1 MLSAILHHITLSSA
15 LFLLVLL
22 GYLMM
27 RVGKWSKEVANSLS
41 KFVFNI
47 AVPALLF
54 NTMSRFSSLP
64 PVDARLLIAFFGSC
78 IIVFIAG
85 RLVAW
90 KLFKLDG
97 VAQSVFALGGIYS
110 NNVFLG
116 IPLAKMTLGEE
127 ALPPVALIIAFNA
140 LLLWTLV
147 TISTEWA
154 QHGSLSMKG
163 FSKTTKSVLTNPIV
177 TSILLGLL
185 WDLTGIA
192 LPDLL
197 KMPLQMTSQAAAPMA
212 LIVLGMGLA
221 EYGIHEGWRES
232 VAITTLKLAV
242 QPLVVFALARAIGL
256 PKMETQAIVML
267 ASISVAVNVYL
278 MADQFKTMKGAVAS
292 SIVLSTIIAAVT
304 TPIAIALTG

>member
-1 MLSAILHHITLSSA
+1 
-15 LFLLVLL
+15 
-22 GYLMM
+22 M
-27 RVGKWSKEVANSLS
+27 RVGNWSKDVANSLS

-54 NTMSRFSSLP
+54 DTMSRFSSLP

-78 IIVFIAG
+78 VIVFIAG
-85 RLVAW
+85 RLLAW

-127 ALPPVALIIAFNA
+127 ALPPVALVIAFNA

-154 QHGSLSMKG
+154 RHGSLSMKG
-163 FSKTTKSVLTNPIV
+163 FAKTAKNVLTNPIV
-177 TSILLGLL
+177 ASILLGLL
-185 WDLTGIA
+185 YDATG
-192 LPDLL
+192 LPLPALL

-221 EYGIHEGWRES
+221 EYGIKEGWQQS
-232 VAITTLKLAV
+232 VVITSLKLIM
-242 QPLVVFALARAIGL
+242 QPLVVWMLARALGL

-278 MADQFKTMKGAVAS
+278 MADQFKTMKAPIAS
-292 SIVLSTIIAAVT
+292 SMVLSTLLAAIT
-304 TPIAIALTG
+304 TPIAIALTS

>member
-1 MLSAILHHITLSSA
+1 VLATIFHHITLSSA
-15 LFLLVLL
+15 LFLLVFL
-22 GYLMM
+22 GYLLM
-27 RVGKWSKEVANSLS
+27 RVGKWPKEVAGALS
-41 KFVFNI
+41 KFVFNV

-78 IIVFIAG
+78 VVVFIAG

-116 IPLAKMTLGEE
+116 IPLAKMTLGDE

-154 QHGSLSMKG
+154 LHGSLSAKG
-163 FSKTTKSVLTNPIV
+163 FSKTIKGVLTNPIV
-177 TSILLGLL
+177 ASILLGLA
-185 WDLTGIA
+185 WDFTG
-192 LPDLL
+192 LPLPLVL
-197 KMPLQMTSQAAAPMA
+197 KTPLQMTAQAAAPMA

-221 EYGIHEGWRES
+221 EYGISDGWRES
-232 VAITTLKLAV
+232 IAITSLKLV
-242 QPLVVFALARAIGL
+242 LQPLVVWGLAVALGL
-256 PKMETQAIVML
+256 PKLETQAIVML

-278 MADQFKTMKGAVAS
+278 MADQFKTMKGPIAS
-292 SIVLSTIIAAVT
+292 SMVLSTILAAFT

>member
-1 MLSAILHHITLSSA
+1 
-15 LFLLVLL
+15 
-22 GYLMM
+22 
-27 RVGKWSKEVANSLS
+27 VANSLS

-54 NTMSRFSSLP
+54 DTMSRFSSLP

-78 IIVFIAG
+78 VIVFIAG
-85 RLVAW
+85 RLLAW

-127 ALPPVALIIAFNA
+127 ALPPVALVIAFNA

-154 QHGSLSMKG
+154 RHGSLSMKG
-163 FSKTTKSVLTNPIV
+163 FAKTAKNVLTNPIV
-177 TSILLGLL
+177 ASILLGLL
-185 WDLTGIA
+185 YDATG
-192 LPDLL
+192 LPLPALL

-221 EYGIHEGWRES
+221 EYGIKEGWQQS
-232 VAITTLKLAV
+232 VVITSLKLIM
-242 QPLVVFALARAIGL
+242 QPLVVWMLARALGL

-278 MADQFKTMKGAVAS
+278 MADQFKTMKAPIAS
-292 SIVLSTIIAAVT
+292 SMVLSTLLAAIT
-304 TPIAIALTG
+304 TPIAIALTS

>member
-1 MLSAILHHITLSSA
+1 MLSTILHHITLSSA
-15 LFLLVLL
+15 LFLLILL
-22 GYLMM
+22 GYLLM
-27 RVGKWSKEVANSLS
+27 RIGKWPKEVAGALS

-54 NTMSRFSSLP
+54 NTMSRFSNLP
-64 PVDARLLIAFFGSC
+64 PVDMRLLIAFFGSC
-78 IIVFIAG
+78 VIVFIVG
-85 RLVAW
+85 RLLAW

-116 IPLAKMTLGEE
+116 IPLTKMTLGEE

-163 FSKTTKSVLTNPIV
+163 FTKTIKGVLTNPIV
-177 TSILLGLL
+177 ASILLGLA
-185 WDLTGIA
+185 WDATGIP
-192 LPDLL
+192 LPLLL
-197 KMPLQMTSQAAAPMA
+197 KTPLEMTSQAAAPMA

-221 EYGIHEGWRES
+221 EYGIREGWQES
-232 VAITTLKLAV
+232 IAITCLKLV
-242 QPLVVFALARAIGL
+242 LQPLVVWGLAIALGL

-267 ASISVAVNVYL
+267 SSISVAVNVYL
-278 MADQFKTMKGAVAS
+278 MAEQFKTMKGAIAS
-292 SIVLSTIIAAVT
+292 SMVLSTIIAAFT
-304 TPIAIALTG
+304 TPIVIALTG

>member
-1 MLSAILHHITLSSA
+1 VFSTILHHITLSSA

-22 GYLMM
+22 GYLLM
-27 RVGKWSKEVANSLS
+27 RVGKWSKDIANSLS

-54 NTMSRFSSLP
+54 DTMSRFSSLP

-78 IIVFIAG
+78 IIVFLIG
-85 RLVAW
+85 RLIAW

-116 IPLAKMTLGEE
+116 IPLAKMALGEE
-127 ALPPVALIIAFNA
+127 ALPPVALVIAFNA

-147 TISTEWA
+147 TVSTEWA

-163 FSKTTKSVLTNPIV
+163 FGKTTKSVLTNPIV
-177 TSILLGLL
+177 ASILLGLIY
-185 WDLTGIA
+185 DFTG
-192 LPDLL
+192 LPLPAFL
-197 KMPLQMTSQAAAPMA
+197 RTPLQMTSQAAAPMA

-221 EYGIHEGWRES
+221 EYGIRKGWQHS
-232 VAITTLKLAV
+232 VAITSLKLIL
-242 QPLVVFALARAIGL
+242 QPLVVYVLARALGL

-267 ASISVAVNVYL
+267 ASISVAVNVYI
-278 MADQFKTMKGAVAS
+278 MAQQFKSMEASVAS
-292 SIVLSTIIAAVT
+292 SMLLSTLLAAIT
-304 TPIAIALTG
+304 TPIAIALTA

>member
-1 MLSAILHHITLSSA
+1 MFSTIVHHITLSSA

-22 GYLMM
+22 GYLLMKI
-27 RVGKWSKEVANSLS
+27 GKWPKEIANGLS

-64 PVDARLLIAFFGSC
+64 PVDTRLLFAFFGSC
-78 IIVFIAG
+78 IVVFVVG
-85 RLVAW
+85 RIVAW

-116 IPLAKMTLGEE
+116 IPLTKMTLGEE

-154 QHGSLSMKG
+154 LHGNLSIKG
-163 FSKTTKSVLTNPIV
+163 FTKTVKNVLKNPIV
-177 TSILLGLL
+177 ASILLGLA
-185 WDLTGIA
+185 WDFTGIP
-192 LPDLL
+192 LPVFL
-197 KMPLQMTSQAAAPMA
+197 KTPLQMTSQAAAPMA

-221 EYGIHEGWRES
+221 EYGIREGWKES

-242 QPLVVFALARAIGL
+242 QPVVVYVLARAIGL

-278 MADQFKTMKGAVAS
+278 MADQFKTMKGAIAS
-292 SIVLSTIIAAVT
+292 SMVLSTIIAAFT

>member
-1 MLSAILHHITLSSA
+1 MLATVLHHITLSSA

-22 GYLMM
+22 GYLLMKI
-27 RVGKWSKEVANSLS
+27 GKWPQTVASTLS
-41 KFVFNI
+41 RFVFNV

-54 NTMSRFSSLP
+54 NTMCRFSSLP
-64 PVDARLLIAFFGSC
+64 PVDVRLLFAFFGSC
-78 IIVFIAG
+78 VVVFVIG
-85 RLVAW
+85 RLVGW
-90 KLFKLDG
+90 KLFRLDG

-127 ALPPVALIIAFNA
+127 ALPPVALVIAFNA

-147 TISTEWA
+147 SISTEWA
-154 QHGSLSMKG
+154 LHGSPSVKG
-163 FSKTTKSVLTNPIV
+163 FAKTAKNVLKNPIV

-185 WDLTGIA
+185 WDFIGIP

-197 KMPLQMTSQAAAPMA
+197 KTPLQMTAQAAAPMA

-221 EYGIHEGWRES
+221 EYGIREGWKES
-232 VAITTLKLAV
+232 VAITSLKLIV
-242 QPLVVFALARAIGL
+242 QPLVVFVLARAIGL

-292 SIVLSTIIAAVT
+292 SMVLSTVLAAFT
-304 TPIAIALTG
+304 TPIAIALTA

>member
-1 MLSAILHHITLSSA
+1 VIPTILHHITLSSA

-22 GYLMM
+22 GYLLM
-27 RVGKWSKEVANSLS
+27 RIGKWPKEVANALS

-54 NTMSRFSSLP
+54 DTMSRFSSLP

-78 IIVFIAG
+78 VIVFVVG
-85 RLVAW
+85 RIVAW

-147 TISTEWA
+147 TVSTEWA
-154 QHGSLSMKG
+154 QHGSLSVKG
-163 FSKTTKSVLTNPIV
+163 FSKTVKNVLTNPIV
-177 TSILLGLL
+177 ASILLGLL
-185 WDLTGIA
+185 YDATG
-192 LPDLL
+192 LPLPVML
-197 KMPLQMTSQAAAPMA
+197 KMPLQMTAQAAAPMA

-221 EYGIHEGWRES
+221 EYGIREGWRES
-232 VAITTLKLAV
+232 LAITTLKLAV
-242 QPLVVFALARAIGL
+242 QPLVVYVLARALDL

-292 SIVLSTIIAAVT
+292 SMVLSTIIAAFT
-304 TPIAIALTG
+304 TPIVIALTG

>member
-1 MLSAILHHITLSSA
+1 MSATILHHITLSSA

-22 GYLMM
+22 GYLLM
-27 RVGKWSKEVANSLS
+27 RVGNWSKDVANSLS

-54 NTMSRFSSLP
+54 DTMSRFSSLP

-78 IIVFIAG
+78 VIVFIAG
-85 RLVAW
+85 RLLAW

-127 ALPPVALIIAFNA
+127 ALPPVALVIAFNA

-154 QHGSLSMKG
+154 RHGSLSMKG
-163 FSKTTKSVLTNPIV
+163 FAKTAKNVLTNPIV
-177 TSILLGLL
+177 ASILLGLL
-185 WDLTGIA
+185 YDATGLP

-221 EYGIHEGWRES
+221 EYGIKEGWQQS
-232 VAITTLKLAV
+232 VVITSLKLIM
-242 QPLVVFALARAIGL
+242 QPLVVWMLARALGL

-278 MADQFKTMKGAVAS
+278 MADQFKTMKAPIAS
-292 SIVLSTIIAAVT
+292 SMVLSTLLAAIT
-304 TPIAIALTG
+304 TPIAIALTS

>member
-1 MLSAILHHITLSSA
+1 MLSTVLHHITLSSA
-15 LFLLVLL
+15 LFLLILL
-22 GYLMM
+22 GYLL
-27 RVGKWSKEVANSLS
+27 RRIGKWPKEVAGALS

-54 NTMSRFSSLP
+54 NTMSRFSTLP
-64 PVDARLLIAFFGSC
+64 PVDMRLLIAFFGSC
-78 IIVFIAG
+78 VIVFIVG
-85 RLVAW
+85 RLLAW

-116 IPLAKMTLGEE
+116 IPLTKMTLSEE

-163 FSKTTKSVLTNPIV
+163 FTKTIKGVLTNPIV
-177 TSILLGLL
+177 ASILLGLA
-185 WDLTGIA
+185 WDATGIP
-192 LPDLL
+192 LPVIL
-197 KMPLQMTSQAAAPMA
+197 KTPLEMTSQAAAPMA

-221 EYGIHEGWRES
+221 EYGIREGWQES
-232 VAITTLKLAV
+232 IAITCLKLV
-242 QPLVVFALARAIGL
+242 LQPLVVWGLAVALGL

-267 ASISVAVNVYL
+267 SSISVAVNVYL
-278 MADQFKTMKGAVAS
+278 MAEQFKTMKGAIAS
-292 SIVLSTIIAAVT
+292 SMVLSTIIAAFT
-304 TPIAIALTG
+304 TPIVIALTG

>member
-1 MLSAILHHITLSSA
+1 MLPTILHHITLSSA

-22 GYLMM
+22 GYLLM
-27 RVGKWSKEVANSLS
+27 RVGKWPKDIANALS

-54 NTMSRFSSLP
+54 DTMSRFSSLP

-78 IIVFIAG
+78 VIVFVVG
-85 RLVAW
+85 RIVAW

-154 QHGSLSMKG
+154 LHGSLSAKG
-163 FSKTTKSVLTNPIV
+163 FTKTAKNVLTNPIV
-177 TSILLGLL
+177 ASILLGLVY
-185 WDLTGIA
+185 DATG
-192 LPDLL
+192 LPLPALL
-197 KMPLQMTSQAAAPMA
+197 KMPLQMTAQAAAPMA

-221 EYGIHEGWRES
+221 EYGIREGWQQS
-232 VAITTLKLAV
+232 VAITTLKLV
-242 QPLVVFALARAIGL
+242 LQPLVVYVLARALGL

-278 MADQFKTMKGAVAS
+278 MADQFKTMKAPIAS
-292 SIVLSTIIAAVT
+292 SMVLSTIIAAFT
-304 TPIAIALTG
+304 TPIAIALTA

>member
-1 MLSAILHHITLSSA
+1 MLSTVLHHITLSSA
-15 LFLLVLL
+15 LFLLILL
-22 GYLMM
+22 GYLLM
-27 RVGKWSKEVANSLS
+27 RIGKWPKEVVGALS

-54 NTMSRFSSLP
+54 NTMSRFSTLP
-64 PVDARLLIAFFGSC
+64 PVDMRLLIAFFGSC
-78 IIVFIAG
+78 VIVFIVG
-85 RLVAW
+85 RLLAW

-97 VAQSVFALGGIYS
+97 EAQSVFALGGIYS

-116 IPLAKMTLGEE
+116 IPLTKMTLGDE

-163 FSKTTKSVLTNPIV
+163 FTKTIKGVLTNPIV
-177 TSILLGLL
+177 ASILLGLA
-185 WDLTGIA
+185 WDATGIP
-192 LPDLL
+192 LPVLL
-197 KMPLQMTSQAAAPMA
+197 KTPLEMTSQAAAPMA

-221 EYGIHEGWRES
+221 EYGIREGWQES
-232 VAITTLKLAV
+232 IAITCLKLV
-242 QPLVVFALARAIGL
+242 LQPLVVWGLAVALGL

-267 ASISVAVNVYL
+267 SSISVAVNVYL
-278 MADQFKTMKGAVAS
+278 MAEQFKTMKGAIAS
-292 SIVLSTIIAAVT
+292 SMVLSTIIAAFT
-304 TPIAIALTG
+304 TPIVIALTG

>member
-1 MLSAILHHITLSSA
+1 
-15 LFLLVLL
+15 
-22 GYLMM
+22 M
-27 RVGKWSKEVANSLS
+27 RVGKWPTDVASSLS

-47 AVPALLF
+47 PVPALLF
-54 NTMSRFSSLP
+54 ETMSRFSSLP
-64 PVDARLLIAFFGSC
+64 PVDMRLLVAFFGSC
-78 IIVFIAG
+78 IIVFVVG
-85 RLVAW
+85 RLLAW

-116 IPLAKMTLGEE
+116 IPLTKMALGEE
-127 ALPPVALIIAFNA
+127 ALPPVALVIAFNA

-154 QHGSLSMKG
+154 QHGSLSLKG
-163 FSKTTKSVLTNPIV
+163 FSKTVKGVLTNPIV
-177 TSILLGLL
+177 ASILLGLL
-185 WDLTGIA
+185 YDFSG
-192 LPDLL
+192 LPMPAIL

-221 EYGIHEGWRES
+221 EYGIREGWHQS
-232 VAITTLKLAV
+232 VAITSLKLV
-242 QPLVVFALARAIGL
+242 LQPLVVWMIARAIGL

-278 MADQFKTMKGAVAS
+278 MADQFKTMKAPIAS
-292 SIVLSTIIAAVT
+292 SMVLSTLLAAIT

>member
-1 MLSAILHHITLSSA
+1 MKI
-15 LFLLVLL
+15 
-22 GYLMM
+22 
-27 RVGKWSKEVANSLS
+27 GKWPKDVASALS
-41 KFVFNI
+41 KFVFYV

-64 PVDARLLIAFFGSC
+64 PVDVRLLFAFFGSC
-78 IIVFIAG
+78 VIVFIVG
-85 RLVAW
+85 RIVAW
-90 KLFKLDG
+90 KFFKLDG

-116 IPLAKMTLGEE
+116 IPLTKMTLGEQ

-147 TISTEWA
+147 TVSTEWA
-154 QHGSLSMKG
+154 LHGNLSVKG
-163 FSKTTKSVLTNPIV
+163 FAKTTKNVLTNPV
-177 TSILLGLL
+177 VASILLGLA
-185 WDLTGIA
+185 WDFTGIT
-192 LPDLL
+192 LPVFL
-197 KMPLQMTSQAAAPMA
+197 KTPLEMTAQAAAPLA

-221 EYGIHEGWRES
+221 EYSIREGWQHS

-242 QPLVVFALARAIGL
+242 QPVVVYVLARAIGL

-278 MADQFKTMKGAVAS
+278 MAEQFKTMKGAVAS
-292 SIVLSTIIAAVT
+292 SMVLSTIVAAFT

>member
-1 MLSAILHHITLSSA
+1 MFPTILHHITLSSA

-22 GYLMM
+22 GYLLMKI
-27 RVGKWSKEVANSLS
+27 GKWPKDVANGLS

-64 PVDARLLIAFFGSC
+64 PVDTRLLFAFFGSC
-78 IIVFIAG
+78 IIVFVIG
-85 RLVAW
+85 RIVAW
-90 KLFKLDG
+90 KCFKLDG

-147 TISTEWA
+147 TVSTEWA
-154 QHGSLSMKG
+154 LHGNLSVKG
-163 FSKTTKSVLTNPIV
+163 FAKTTKNVLKNPIV
-177 TSILLGLL
+177 ASILLGLA
-185 WDLTGIA
+185 WDFTGIQ
-192 LPDLL
+192 LPVFL
-197 KMPLQMTSQAAAPMA
+197 KTPLQMTSQAAAPMA

-221 EYGIHEGWRES
+221 EYGIREGWKES

-242 QPLVVFALARAIGL
+242 QPVVVYVLARAIGL

-278 MADQFKTMKGAVAS
+278 MADQFKTMKGAIAS
-292 SIVLSTIIAAVT
+292 SMVLSTIIAAFT